1 MHIKNW
7 PRASEVYF
15 PLINPDIFA
24 HNTTFTPNSMDP
36 AVLVKL
42 SLEADKQRW
51 ICDFT
56 LQYEVHRAAPL
67 GLVEDHNSAKL
78 NNYLLSNCSN
88 K

>member
-1 MHIKNW
+1 
-7 PRASEVYF
+7 
-15 PLINPDIFA
+15 
-24 HNTTFTPNSMDP
+24 MDP

-56 LQYEVHRAAPL
+56 LQYEVYRAAPL
-67 GLVEDHNSAKL
+67 GPVEDHNSAKL
-78 NNYLLSNCSN
+78 NNYLLSNCWN